1 MTKEMIH
8 HIAEQV
14 LGPLQWL
21 TAEEEWLVMEVVMKK
36 LREKKR

>member
-1 MTKEMIH
+1 MTREMIE
-8 HIAEQV
+8 HIAQEI

-21 TAEEEWLVMEVVMKK
+21 TAEEEWLVMEVVMRK